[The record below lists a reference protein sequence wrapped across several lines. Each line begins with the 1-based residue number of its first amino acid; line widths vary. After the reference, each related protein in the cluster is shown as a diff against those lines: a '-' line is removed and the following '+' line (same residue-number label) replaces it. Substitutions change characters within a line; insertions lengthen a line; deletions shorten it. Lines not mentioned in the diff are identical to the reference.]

1 MRMSKDS
8 PNRFP
13 EDVAQRKARLA
24 REAALLEEGRA
35 DLRAGRSLSGEA
47 LDAWLEDLDREEE
60 LPVTTES
67 PVRSRR

>member
-1 MRMSKDS
+1 MSKDS

-13 EDVAQRKARLA
+13 EDAAQRKVRLA

-47 LDAWLEDLDREEE
+47 LDVWLEDLDREEQ